1 MASAE
6 VTEMDA
12 SQTYYHVETPLALTR
27 TIKDPIHDFITFP
40 AYIWSFID
48 TRQFQRLRAIKQL
61 GVSYYVWAGASHN
74 RFEHCI
80 GVAHLAG
87 TLVERLRTM
96 QPELGI
102 TERDVRCVQLA
113 GLCHDL
119 GHGPWS
125 HVWDGHFIPAVLP
138 EQAWTH
144 EDASEMMFDDLVK
157 RNNVPIDQDDVNF
170 IKDLIKGTVRHSA
183 LKEPPEK
190 KFLFDIVANKRNGID
205 VDKFDY
211 IARDVRAIGDHNNF
225 SARRLIDSARVIND
239 EICYHIK
246 DANQVYEL
254 CTLRFSNHKRIYSH
268 KTARAIEHMI
278 VDVLKAAEPTIKI
291 AKQILDPAKYVY
303 LTDNIME
310 RVEMSEEPSL
320 AESRRIL
327 ERIRRRDL
335 YRCVDWGTFRYDL
348 LSRLKKLISP
358 EQIVH
363 AAKELFR
370 FDLDGKPG
378 RSRSRGPNQDIVASL
393 SVEDVIVDFSTL
405 HFGMKEKNPIDFVRF
420 YGKHNVYQSFKAGAG
435 ELSTLIP
442 ACFAEIQLRIYAK
455 ESIYYGLVQAG
466 YRELL
471 STLSENEPETPP
483 PYLNLSHPGVGSPSP
498 SLSEPPL
505 TPRTNTVATVSPSSG
520 SGSRNNGFPNRSK
533 TPSLNKFTRVDPSF
547 APSSP
552 SLTAKRMKGS
562 SIPLAPLDLKPPHR
576 PVVSESTAITSRA
589 EKAQNGQVRG
599 LAVQD
604 SLVSMTSE
612 TSEVSTEVFN
622 SDAGTLVDG
631 RIYRVKS
638 AKADSDQI
646 PMDTD
651 DHIRAKSPTTPSPSS
666 SKRKAKASHSN
677 QQLSAPSA
685 DIESKTRRPRSV
697 RRQRTADHDNAS
709 NEVDGE
715 GSRLKRRRS

>member
-6 VTEMDA
+6 MTVMDA
-12 SQTYYHVETPLALTR
+12 SQTQYHVETPLALMR

-96 QPELGI
+96 QPDLGI

-125 HVWDGHFIPAVLP
+125 HVWDGHFIPTVLP

-278 VDVLKAAEPTIKI
+278 VDALKAAEPTIKI

-310 RVEMSEEPSL
+310 RIEMSEEPSL
-320 AESRRIL
+320 VESRRIL
-327 ERIRRRDL
+327 DRIHRRDL

-348 LSRLKKLISP
+348 LSRLKKLITS
-358 EQIVH
+358 ERIVR
-363 AAKELFR
+363 AAKELFHS
-370 FDLDGKPG
+370 DLDGKPG
-378 RSRSRGPNQDIVASL
+378 RSRSRGPSQDIVASL

-420 YGKHNVYQSFKAGAG
+420 YGKHNIYQSFKAEAG

-442 ACFAEIQLRIYAK
+442 ACFAETQLRIYAK
-455 ESIYYGLVQAG
+455 ESVYYGLVQAG

-471 STLSENEPETPP
+471 STLSENEPETLP
-483 PYLNLSHPGVGSPSP
+483 PYLNPSHPGVGSPSP
-498 SLSEPPL
+498 SPTEPPL
-505 TPRTNTVATVSPSSG
+505 TPHANTAATASPSPG

-552 SLTAKRMKGS
+552 SLTAKRMKIS
-562 SIPLAPLDLKPPHR
+562 SIPLAPLELKSSHR
-576 PVVSESTAITSRA
+576 PGGTESSAIQSGT
-589 EKAQNGQVRG
+589 EKAQNGQTRG
-599 LAVQD
+599 LVVQD
-604 SLVSMTSE
+604 SLVSMASE
-612 TSEVSTEVFN
+612 TSEVPTEVFN
-622 SDAGTLVDG
+622 SDAGTLVDS
-631 RIYRVKS
+631 RIGTVKS
-638 AKADSDQI
+638 AKADSDQVLL
-646 PMDTD
+646 DAD
-651 DHIRAKSPTTPSPSS
+651 GHNQLKSPTTPTPSPSV
-666 SKRKAKASHSN
+666 KASQSN
-677 QQLSAPSA
+677 QQLLAPSP
-685 DIESKTRRPRSV
+685 DIESRTRRPRSV
-697 RRQRTADHDNAS
+697 RRRRTADHDNAS